1 LIWKIWDVANTILG
15 IKLLRIGNAY
25 AIYETHYIDKI
36 LNQFSHLHDKISH
49 VPHNLSLKLGINKN
63 RCVSQLEFS
72 NVIGS
77 LMYAMHCTR
86 PDIAFAVGK
95 LSKYTSCLGIEHWKA
110 ISIVL
115 GYLKGTRSCAL
126 HYEGYPFVIERYS
139 DANWNCV
146 DDGSKSIS
154 RWVFTL
160 DGTAAISWGYKKQT
174 YITHSTMES
183 ELVALGAAGKEVEW
197 LRNLLIGLPV

>member
-1 LIWKIWDVANTILG
+1 
-15 IKLLRIGNAY
+15 
-25 AIYETHYIDKI
+25 

-49 VPHNLSLKLGINKN
+49 GINKN

-86 PDIAFAVGK
+86 PDIAFVVGK

-126 HYEGYPFVIERYS
+126 HYEGYPFVIERYNVVMQIEIVWMM
-139 DANWNCV
+139 DLN
-146 DDGSKSIS
+146 
-154 RWVFTL
+154 
-160 DGTAAISWGYKKQT
+160 
-174 YITHSTMES
+174 
-183 ELVALGAAGKEVEW
+183 
-197 LRNLLIGLPV
+197 P